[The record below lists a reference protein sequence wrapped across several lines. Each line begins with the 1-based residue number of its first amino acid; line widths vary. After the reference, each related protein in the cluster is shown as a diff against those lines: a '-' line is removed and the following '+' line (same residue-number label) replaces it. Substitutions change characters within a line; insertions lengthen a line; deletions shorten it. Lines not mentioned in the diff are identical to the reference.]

1 MIYITGDVHRRFGRL
16 EHFCKENKTTS
27 KDVMIVL
34 GDASLNYYLN
44 EKDLRLKERVRR
56 IPLTFFFIHGNHE
69 ERPYLVAGYEEK

>member
-44 EKDLRLKERVRR
+44 EKDLLHSRQS
-56 IPLTFFFIHGNHE
+56 
-69 ERPYLVAGYEEK
+69 

>member
-44 EKDLRLKERVRR
+44 EKDLRLKDVMKWKGDVPFRVV
-56 IPLTFFFIHGNHE
+56 I
-69 ERPYLVAGYEEK
+69 